1 MKHLVQLRI
10 TPQAGH
16 DLEVRPGG
24 PGPVVAR
31 LIKRFQPEA
40 VYMSP
45 AKRELFLVCDLGP
58 ADMAELMLAG
68 ALVSGQHPEFTPVVD
83 GNEFS
88 ALVGEALPAARK
100 LVEGEVSR

>member
-31 LIKRFQPEA
+31 LIARFQPEA
-40 VYMSP
+40 AYMSP
-45 AKRELFLVCDLGP
+45 AKRELFLVCDLAP

-83 GNEFS
+83 GNEFG
-88 ALVGEALPAARK
+88 ALVGKVLPAARK
-100 LVEGEVSR
+100 LVEGGVSR

>member
-31 LIKRFQPEA
+31 LIERFKPEA

-45 AKRELFLVCDLGP
+45 AKRELFLVCDLDP

-83 GNEFS
+83 GDEFG
-88 ALVGEALPAARK
+88 ALVGKALPAARK
-100 LVEGEVSR
+100 LVEGGAR

>member
-1 MKHLVQLRI
+1 MKHLVQFRM

-31 LIKRFQPEA
+31 LIERFRPEA

-68 ALVSGQHPEFTPVVD
+68 ALVSGQHPEFTAVVD
-83 GNEFS
+83 GSEFG
-88 ALVGEALPAARK
+88 ALVGKALPAART
-100 LVEGEVSR
+100 LVEGGVTR